1 MLSVLIL
8 GVSRLTWD
16 GSGVLVFLQIS
27 FLGGVTGRLDL
38 GLLDGLVELDLK
50 RDLPDELV

>member
-1 MLSVLIL
+1 M
-8 GVSRLTWD
+8 SRLTWD
-16 GSGVLVFLQIS
+16 GSGVLVLLQIS

-38 GLLDGLVELDLK
+38 GLLNGLVELDLK